1 MKQVRNAP
9 RGVRL
14 AATAAVAGLSM
25 AASTAR
31 AGVSFDD
38 IRHWVGEGANAVAVV
53 LDWNRPEDEPSSLV
67 WGYRWNGPPVNQTT
81 VLTALI
87 AADERLHGKLDGT
100 GHGTFVAGFGYD
112 ANDNGG
118 TFSFQTNSS
127 SDPEDFIGADYYHYW
142 ASSRGAG
149 GSFDEVHWVSCF
161 VGADDE
167 YLDHG
172 DWTAYR
178 YIRWGY
184 PDGTFANEHPF
195 PEVATAAEPLMAREF
210 DRIRFWVGEGER
222 EAVLVIDWSDDGA
235 PDASWAWGYR
245 WSGTAAPTL
254 RDMLRAVV
262 AEDRRLHAL
271 LGGADGAILYALA
284 YDLPAEGTFFRLR
297 HAAGTITAEASHPA
311 ALAAGGWVNNGY
323 WEVLTAAP
331 APRFDAGGF
340 ASSWDG
346 IDGTLVQDG
355 AWLALRFFSYEWDW
369 MADHP
374 VQPPAPARSPYAWQ
388 VVEAHTEGAPFNQH
402 AAADAALGRPAVDT
416 VAWGGQT
423 QPVPVT
429 PVLPAWRPTELL
441 SLVNTAEWDGDAVIP
456 GTEVPAS
463 VTLELDPPVTDHPL
477 NPYGVDFI
485 VFGNTLQGYTSQAY
499 VTGMNDPATI
509 TFTGT
514 GNAEPGLVE
523 VSQDGVVWHAF
534 TDGPFADDVL
544 PTMGRIFDP
553 ANPDPALFEGN
564 LWWGAPS
571 DPTFPMDP
579 ALTRDD
585 LAGLT
590 LAEVARRYNGSA
602 GGTGFDIG
610 GFDLEPDHRGRK
622 WIRYVRITNLGTLD
636 DNITTEVDAVA
647 RVIPALPYAV
657 WAREHYGWDVL
668 HDEALSGPSA
678 TAANDAPNFLNAAL
692 GTAPDAPAPVPEVT
706 GVQVRDGRLE
716 VAFRCAAR
724 TQDVRFGLV
733 GTPNPAA
740 SPWTAVP
747 ATRGPAVPDGDGG
760 FTGTLAM
767 PLGAS
772 DEPLLL
778 RLSVGLYD

>member
-1 MKQVRNAP
+1 MQQHRSAP
-9 RGVRL
+9 RGVL
-14 AATAAVAGLSM
+14 LTVSAAVAGISL

-31 AGVSFDD
+31 AGVSFEN

-53 LDWNRPEDEPSSLV
+53 LDWNRTEDEPSSFV

-87 AADERLHGKLDGT
+87 AADERLHGRLNSTVD
-100 GHGTFVAGFGYD
+100 GTFVAGFGYD

-118 TFSFQTNSS
+118 TFSFQNNST
-127 SDPEDFIGADYYHYW
+127 SDPEDFIGADFYQYW

-149 GSFDEVHWVSCF
+149 AAFDEVNWVFCF
-161 VGADDE
+161 SGADEE
-167 YLDHG
+167 YLEHG
-172 DWTAYR
+172 DWTAHR

-184 PDGTFANEHPF
+184 PDGTFVNEHPF

-210 DRIRFWVGEGER
+210 DRIRFWVGEGDQ

-245 WSGTAAPTL
+245 WSSPAAPTL
-254 RDMLRAVV
+254 REMLRAIV
-262 AEDRRLHAL
+262 AEDRRLHVL
-271 LGGADGAILYALA
+271 LGGTGDSILYALG
-284 YDLPAEGTFFRLR
+284 YDTPAEGTFFRLR
-297 HAAGTITAEASHPA
+297 NASGTITAEASHPE
-311 ALAAGGWVNNGY
+311 ALATGGWVNNGY
-323 WEVLTAAP
+323 WEVLKAAP
-331 APRFDAGGF
+331 APRFDPDDF
-340 ASSWDG
+340 VSSWDG
-346 IDGTLVQDG
+346 IEGTLVQDG

-374 VQPPAPARSPYAWQ
+374 VQPPAPARSPYVWQ
-388 VVEAHTEGAPFNQH
+388 VVEVHTDGAPFNQH
-402 AAADAALGRPAVDT
+402 ADAGTVPGRPTVDT

-423 QPVPVT
+423 QPIPVT
-429 PVLPAWRPTELL
+429 PVIPAWRPTELL
-441 SLVNTAEWDGDAVIP
+441 SLVNTAEWDGDAMIP
-456 GTEVPAS
+456 GTEVVAF
-463 VTLELDPPVTDHPL
+463 VTLEFDPPITDHPL

-485 VFGNTLQGYTSQAY
+485 VFGNTMQGYTSEAY
-499 VTGMNDPATI
+499 ATGMNDPATI

-534 TDGPFADDVL
+534 ADGPFADDVL
-544 PTMGRIFDP
+544 PTMGRMYDLV
-553 ANPDPALFEGN
+553 NPDPTLFEGN
-564 LWWGAPS
+564 LWWGRPS

-579 ALTRDD
+579 ALTKTD
-585 LAGLT
+585 LSGLT

-610 GFDLEPDHRGRK
+610 GFDLAPDHRGRK
-622 WIRYVRITNLGTLD
+622 WVRYVRITNLGTLD
-636 DNITTEVDAVA
+636 NNITTEVDAVS
-647 RVIPALPYAV
+647 RVIPALPYDV

-668 HDEALSGPSA
+668 PDAAVSGRSA
-678 TAANDAPNFLNAAL
+678 PAANDVPNFLNAAL
-692 GTAPDAPAPVPEVT
+692 GAAPDDPAPVPAVT
-706 GVQVRDGRLE
+706 GMRMLDGVLDVE
-716 VAFRCAAR
+716 FRCAAW

-733 GTPNPAA
+733 GTTHPADA
-740 SPWTAVP
+740 PWTSVP
-747 ATRGPAVPDGDGG
+747 ATRGPAVADGVGG
-760 FTGTLAM
+760 FVGTLSV
-767 PLGAS
+767 PVGES